1 MVNGSGVCG
10 LKLSFSCQNCG
21 KQFSNLKPELA
32 GKKVRCRCGAV
43 VRLGENLGKKSGQ
56 ASISD
61 ANATS
66 KSKPSSASSEDLLG
80 VDLLGLE
87 MLGEQLSGG
96 DLGGKNSAQIKQ
108 STPKRPPPMPPK
120 AEQQNAK
127 QQPPKRQQLK
137 QVKPK
142 QSKQPRVEAPSVS
155 LLPRNRVPQVDVE
168 EVSEVSPSSRSNSS
182 GIGLPV
188 SSAFGD
194 AYGDLDSIL
203 DGAGDAS
210 PLRVSPRDETAP
222 SDRDANG
229 TPNGDSA
236 DLNARPPKFDSRTLG
251 FMAALASGAMAFG
264 FGLFVCVS
272 RFQLIDLLFINQF
285 STHLR
290 SVFGGVFGDTELTAG
305 FQTMFLVLGWM
316 LWGAA
321 VLLMLLGAAQF
332 INAFT
337 KLVFQRQIA
346 AWSDGL
352 AAAFGIVL
360 VFLLVALVF
369 SQTSWANHENFILDG
384 YERPVVA
391 EGEHLDVVD
400 RVRGAIDE
408 RSRSFTTWML
418 FAVSIPFSIF
428 VASMVRLFTKTS

>member
-56 ASISD
+56 ASNSD
-61 ANATS
+61 VNATS

-96 DLGGKNSAQIKQ
+96 DLGGPNSAQIKQ
-108 STPKRPPPMPPK
+108 TTPKRPPPMQPK
-120 AEQQNAK
+120 AK
-127 QQPPKRQQLK
+127 QQQHK
-137 QVKPK
+137 QVRPK
-142 QSKQPRVEAPSVS
+142 QFKQPRVGSPSVS
-155 LLPRNRVPQVDVE
+155 RPPRNRVPQVDVE

-182 GIGLPV
+182 GIGLPA
-188 SSAFGD
+188 SSAFED

-210 PLRVSPRDETAP
+210 PLRVSPRDEPAP

-236 DLNARPPKFDSRTLG
+236 DLSASPPKFDSRTLG
-251 FMAALASGAMAFG
+251 FMAALASGAMAFW

-272 RFQLIDLLFINQF
+272 RFQLIDLSFINQF

-290 SVFGGVFGDTELTAG
+290 SVFGGVFGDTELTTG
-305 FQTMFLVLGWM
+305 FQTMFLVLGWL